1 MLAAVHSPA
10 LSRIFDLGTHRP
22 YDEAE
27 RLIAMSYPIETALP
41 ARTIAPATRRTLA
54 HSDDVLVED
63 LQAGG
68 LDGPLSP
75 EGFSPDFQVCLP
87 YGGAFVW
94 HVGRDDVVADANQ
107 VLFVTGG
114 ETFRISQQVSAS
126 YGELILTPSRAVVD
140 ELTHENGASPAAH
153 LLFRRRS
160 RSADPPLQRQAALLR
175 HLGRHS
181 WADSMIGDDTTL
193 ELLRHALHCADR
205 CETPTRATKRVSNAA
220 KEYLHANL
228 RNPIRV
234 GDVARAVG
242 VSATYL
248 TDLFRRIEGL
258 PIHRYLTQL
267 RLATALV
274 ELPHTNDLTT
284 LAYDLGFSS
293 HSHFT
298 AVFRQAFGETP
309 SAFREAARRS
319 PSR

>member
-1 MLAAVHSPA
+1 
-10 LSRIFDLGTHRP
+10 
-22 YDEAE
+22 
-27 RLIAMSYPIETALP
+27 MSYPIETAVP
-41 ARTIAPATRRTLA
+41 APMIARATRKTLA

-63 LQAGG
+63 LQGAG
-68 LDGPLSP
+68 LDGPSP
-75 EGFSPDFQVCLP
+75 PGFSPDFQVCLP

-107 VLFVTGG
+107 VLFVTSG
-114 ETFRISQQVSAS
+114 ETFRISQPVSAS

-140 ELTHENGASPAAH
+140 ELTHENGARPAAH
-153 LLFRRRS
+153 PLFRRRS
-160 RSADPPLQRQAALLR
+160 RSADPCLQRRAALLR
-175 HLGRHS
+175 HLGRHG
-181 WADSMIGDDTTL
+181 WADSLIGDDTTL
-193 ELLRHALHCADR
+193 ALLRQALLRADR
-205 CETPTRATKRVSNAA
+205 CETPTRATKRISNTA

-228 RNPIRV
+228 RHPIRV
-234 GDVARAVG
+234 SDVAHAVG

-258 PIHRYLTQL
+258 PLHRYLTRL

-298 AVFRQAFGETP
+298 AVFRRAYGETP
-309 SAFREAARRS
+309 SAFRETVRRSAAR
-319 PSR
+319 